1 MTLLALLSL
10 VFSAWMAWTLY
21 SSLREEKPHGWR
33 DYLSTIWIASG
44 SLAGL
49 ATAVLSVLS

>member
-33 DYLSTIWIASG
+33 DYLSTIWIGTGTA
-44 SLAGL
+44 AGVL
-49 ATAVLSVLS
+49 TAIFVVLP